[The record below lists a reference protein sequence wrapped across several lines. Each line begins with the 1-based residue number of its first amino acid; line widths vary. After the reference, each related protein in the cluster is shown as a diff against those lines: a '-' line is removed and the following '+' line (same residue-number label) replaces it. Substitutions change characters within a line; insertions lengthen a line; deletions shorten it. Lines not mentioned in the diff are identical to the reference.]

1 METLD
6 YGYTYLYGQKLLI
19 IINEE
24 TFVYIGTQA
33 LENVKQLIGGSYTY
47 QLCQHKMEQISKKLM
62 EQPEN
67 CYYKIMYGTSFQRE
81 VWQLLETI
89 PKGKV
94 YSYSQLAI
102 FLQKPT
108 ATRAVANAIA
118 KNPLL
123 LLIPCHRVITKKGT
137 LGGYSGGLKMKKQL
151 LITEGVYIVK

>member
-19 IINEE
+19 IMKEE

-33 LENVKQLIGGSYTY
+33 LENVKQLIGGNHTY
-47 QLCQHKMEQISKKLM
+47 QLYQHKIEQISKNLI

-67 CYYKIMYGTSFQRE
+67 CCYKIMYGTSFQRE
-81 VWQLLETI
+81 VWQLLENI
-89 PKGKV
+89 PKGKI

-137 LGGYSGGLKMKKQL
+137 LGGYSGGVEMKKKL
-151 LITEGVYIVK
+151 LAAESVFL